1 MCTEPEKES
10 RPKRVPCKPEATALE
25 RAEEVGR
32 AAGGELVDAALTATT
47 GVPGLGDA
55 LSTYLGGLFPSIKE
69 RRADA
74 WLGHLR
80 SAVNWLLRHALTID
94 DIRDNDQF
102 HDIVC
107 EATEAARRTHLE
119 EKRQALRNAIVNAPL
134 PGAPS
139 QVKQHMFV
147 RLVDELDVHHL
158 LLLGLMAEPAEFLK
172 ARGLPLPGPAN
183 DHYTER
189 DALTQHKSPR
199 SLLSIVNNVLRDVL
213 PEDLDDLAMQDLMR
227 RGLVVPKTTFSTL
240 CVGSSLASPLGRE
253 FISFISA
260 PVPPKAK
267 G

>member
-1 MCTEPEKES
+1 M
-10 RPKRVPCKPEATALE
+10 
-25 RAEEVGR
+25 
-32 AAGGELVDAALTATT
+32 
-47 GVPGLGDA
+47 GDA
-55 LSTYLGGLFPSIKE
+55 LSAYLGSLFPSIKE

-74 WLGHLR
+74 WLGQLR
-80 SAVNWLLRHALTID
+80 SAVNWLLQNAVSID
-94 DIRDNDQF
+94 YLKDNDQF

-107 EATEAARRTHLE
+107 EATEAARRTHLD

-158 LLLGLMAEPAEFLK
+158 LLLGLMADPAGFFK
-172 ARGLPLPGPAN
+172 ARGLPLPGPASN
-183 DHYTER
+183 RLVEM
-189 DALTQHKSPR
+189 DALTQHESPR

-213 PEDLDDLAMQDLMR
+213 PRDLDDLAMQDLMR
-227 RGLVVPKTTFSTL
+227 RGLVDARTTFSTL

-253 FISFISA
+253 FISFISE
-260 PVPPKAK
+260 PTRPKAD